1 MTLVRIELRDLNEAS
16 RVLKEDYYNE
26 SEKIA
31 KYLTTLKRLKD
42 MSRSALRTFLKGA
55 LKYAI
60 IENQL

>member
-1 MTLVRIELRDLNEAS
+1 VTLVRIELRDLNEAS

-42 MSRSALRTFLKGA
+42 MSRSAFRTFLKGA

-60 IENQL
+60 IEN